1 MHYYSKTKTFQ
12 IPKKYEPDPELGTPS
27 FCRMLRPTLTLM
39 SLSLCR
45 GLGNNAST
53 FVQLK

>member
-12 IPKKYEPDPELGTPS
+12 IPKKYEPDPELGAPS
-27 FCRMLRPTLTLM
+27 FCHMLRPTLTLM